1 MKIQL
6 KKGRDGPATL
16 VCVRDD
22 GSRTWGREHP
32 FFPLHDLTH
41 YAVECVLGFE
51 HAFLGLIAAGWA
63 IDDFAKPGAASRLPA
78 QAIVAEHIVG
88 VLDRERALPQPLSA
102 DQFNENVS
110 ASVRSLKDV
119 PFQPVNASQLA
130 EVHALRDRLQAQW
143 HALPLGATLEVA
155 WQHPSLDRAQKLA

>member
-1 MKIQL
+1 MMIQL

-16 VCVRDD
+16 VCVRND

-51 HAFLGLIAAGWA
+51 HAFFGLIAAGWA
-63 IDDFAKPGAASRLPA
+63 IDDFAKPRAASRLPA

-88 VLDRERALPQPLSA
+88 VLDRERGGLPQPLSA

-110 ASVRSLKDV
+110 ASIRSHA
-119 PFQPVNASQLA
+119 PFQPVSAS
-130 EVHALRDRLQAQW
+130 
-143 HALPLGATLEVA
+143 
-155 WQHPSLDRAQKLA
+155 